1 LEPISLHCPDVR
13 PWFAAYLGGRL
24 GLTEWVLV
32 EAHLAQ
38 CAECQRELRQLQ
50 ASGRSR
56 RPVAWADMLWPMTS
70 QTAMGASGGIRI
82 PARRLTRLARFL
94 ASPWSWMRRVRTEW
108 SASVPMRRPST
119 SAMSFRWSV
128 VTAAAVSDLRA
139 AGWIVMTICRRA
151 RWWRL
156 RAFPARS
163 SSRPSSDL
171 MTRVL
176 RISTG
181 CLSVVLVAT
190 LWCLRAPDR
199 PTQSAQPATSTQT
212 NAVPTSR
219 QSEEASPP
227 GQDVAIQSEAVPNKR
242 PHIRRTTGS
251 AATPKTQ
258 ADIPMPQRI
267 PAPSRSPNTGSSL
280 EDRRVRNPDELTSEK
295 LPARDPASVIDWLLR
310 DEQRSPSRRERS
322 ENP

>member
-1 LEPISLHCPDVR
+1 
-13 PWFAAYLGGRL
+13 
-24 GLTEWVLV
+24 
-32 EAHLAQ
+32 
-38 CAECQRELRQLQ
+38 
-50 ASGRSR
+50 
-56 RPVAWADMLWPMTS
+56 
-70 QTAMGASGGIRI
+70 
-82 PARRLTRLARFL
+82 
-94 ASPWSWMRRVRTEW
+94 
-108 SASVPMRRPST
+108 
-119 SAMSFRWSV
+119 
-128 VTAAAVSDLRA
+128 
-139 AGWIVMTICRRA
+139 
-151 RWWRL
+151 
-156 RAFPARS
+156 
-163 SSRPSSDL
+163 

-212 NAVPTSR
+212 TAVPTSR

-267 PAPSRSPNTGSSL
+267 PAPSSSPNTGSSL
-280 EDRRVRNPDELTSEK
+280 EDRRVRNPDEVTSEK